1 MSSISRRT
9 VLGSA
14 TALPFL
20 TVPGLAKPA
29 PGSYG
34 MVRRQ
39 AAALDALVD
48 VNAMVEQIGWG
59 YTWAEGPVWVKD
71 GGYLLF
77 SDPQANAI
85 YQWMPPPPPDPA
97 AAKPADT
104 AAAQPAPTTDPAGAT
119 PDQPVPVPPAEF
131 LKPSGYAGD
140 PNPGLREPGSNG
152 LAIDASG
159 ALVMCD
165 SGTRA
170 VAKVDLKTKQK
181 TILADKFE
189 GKKFNSPNDLCIAK
203 SGAIYFTDPPYGLN
217 GIDASPLKEQAFC
230 GVYRL
235 DPNGTVTLIDK
246 DLSKPNGIALS
257 PDESKLYVTNSD
269 PARPLLKAY
278 ALGTDGLAKSSWVL
292 FDFKPMMM
300 PDVKGLPDGLKL
312 DQDGNLFVA
321 GPGGILILSKEG
333 RLLGLI
339 NVTGRASPNCAFGE
353 DGSTLF
359 ICATDILARVRLK
372 TKGVGW

>member
-1 MSSISRRT
+1 MSPMSRRS

-14 TALPFL
+14 ALLPFA
-20 TVPGLAKPA
+20 GLPVLAAPA

-48 VNAMVEQIGWG
+48 VNAPVEQIGWG
-59 YTWAEGPVWVKD
+59 YSWAEGPVWVKD

-77 SDPQANAI
+77 SDPRTNTV
-85 YQWMPPPPPDPA
+85 YRWLP
-97 AAKPADT
+97 
-104 AAAQPAPTTDPAGAT
+104 GA
-119 PDQPVPVPPAEF
+119 PPAEF
-131 LKPSGYAGD
+131 LKPSGYDGD

-152 LAIDASG
+152 LTIDASG

-170 VAKVDLKTKQK
+170 VAKVDLKTKKK
-181 TILADKFE
+181 TILIDKFE
-189 GKKFNSPNDLCIAK
+189 GKKLNSPNDLCIAK
-203 SGAIYFTDPPYGLN
+203 SGAIYFTDPPYGLE
-217 GIDASPLKEQAFC
+217 GVDASPLKELAFS

-235 DPNGTVTLIDK
+235 DPSGTLSVLDK
-246 DLSKPNGIALS
+246 ELSKPNGIALS
-257 PDESKLYVTNSD
+257 PDETTLYVTNSD
-269 PARPLLKAY
+269 PAKPVLKSY
-278 ALGTDGLAKSSWVL
+278 ALGPDGLVKSSAVL
-292 FDFKPMMM
+292 FDFTALMRPEA
-300 PDVKGLPDGLKL
+300 KGNPDGLKV

-339 NVTGRASPNCAFGE
+339 NVTGRAAPNCAFGE

-359 ICATDILARVRLK
+359 ICATDIVAKIRLK
-372 TKGVGW
+372 TKGAGW